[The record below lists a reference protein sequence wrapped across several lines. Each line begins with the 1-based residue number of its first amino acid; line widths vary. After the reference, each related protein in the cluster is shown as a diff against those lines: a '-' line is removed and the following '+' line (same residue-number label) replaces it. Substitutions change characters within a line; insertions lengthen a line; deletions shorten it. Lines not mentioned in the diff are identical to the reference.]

1 MRHLV
6 VGLVVGLVGVA
17 AGLRPGCVSRAWR
30 RRRRRPNPSA
40 LLPLAYLGVMG
51 APIYGRGLVP
61 GTGDLLDFATLAPR
75 SSPNEFLA
83 APPDAAPAFDDAAK
97 RAAAPTFPVAADELR
112 SAFER
117 ALRSRMLPGLGDVYA
132 RPTKSAGRRF
142 VYVERTPLFRFP
154 DVLNVEFV
162 PLSETTSTVVLH
174 SGSVFGQS
182 DLGKNEAR
190 VRELLDALRDL
201 PPAMKRASVPV

>member
-1 MRHLV
+1 M
-6 VGLVVGLVGVA
+6 
-17 AGLRPGCVSRAWR
+17 
-30 RRRRRPNPSA
+30 
-40 LLPLAYLGVMG
+40 
-51 APIYGRGLVP
+51 
-61 GTGDLLDFATLAPR
+61 
-75 SSPNEFLA
+75 
-83 APPDAAPAFDDAAK
+83 
-97 RAAAPTFPVAADELR
+97 
-112 SAFER
+112 
-117 ALRSRMLPGLGDVYA
+117 
-132 RPTKSAGRRF
+132 
-142 VYVERTPLFRFP
+142 YVERTPLFRFP